1 MIGDKDFD
9 HLAKQLGYDSMKA
22 VREERLAEA
31 WRKAEEEQEAQQK
44 AVKEEQ
50 ERIRLAE
57 DQEINEALQSG
68 RMVPQI
74 DNEVYRL
81 AKTFNDIVCTG
92 CGKLPNFMRETLLMC
107 VRRATFRGELR
118 MPVWWRSA
126 SNTPYDTVPTGARG
140 DGLKVLA
147 PSHLFQ
153 GKAPCTECGRELDIC
168 VEVACEHDGERVKS
182 IRGQ

>member
-1 MIGDKDFD
+1 MIGEKDFD

-31 WRKAEEEQEAQQK
+31 RRRAQEEQEAQL
-44 AVKEEQ
+44 KEVME
-50 ERIRLAE
+50 ERERVRLAE
-57 DQEINEALQSG
+57 DLEISEGLKDRMAIQLNG
-68 RMVPQI
+68 RTYR
-74 DNEVYRL
+74 DAKSHDEV
-81 AKTFNDIVCTG
+81 VCPE
-92 CGKLPNFMRETLLMC
+92 CGKLPNFMRETLLLC

-140 DGLKVLA
+140 DGLRVIA
-147 PSHLFQ
+147 PSHLFE
-153 GKAPCTECGRELDIC
+153 GMAPCTECGKDIHI
-168 VEVACEHDGERVKS
+168 VIEVACEHDGERVKS

>member
-22 VREERLAEA
+22 VRDERLAEVQRRA
-31 WRKAEEEQEAQQK
+31 QEEQEAQLK
-44 AVKEEQ
+44 AVMEER
-50 ERIRLAE
+50 ERVRQAE
-57 DQEINEALQSG
+57 DQEISEALKDRMTIQLNGEIYKDAKSHEDVVCPECG
-68 RMVPQI
+68 R
-74 DNEVYRL
+74 
-81 AKTFNDIVCTG
+81 
-92 CGKLPNFMRETLLMC
+92 LPNFMRETLLLC

-126 SNTPYDTVPTGARG
+126 SNTSYDTVPTGARG

-147 PSHLFQ
+147 PSHLLQ
-153 GKAPCTECGRELDIC
+153 GKAPCTECGKELDIC
-168 VEVACEHDGERVKS
+168 IEVACVHDGQLVKG